1 MHSAIM
7 GRIIAIVWSIFNMP
21 LPWDAYNWSLLQ
33 FVVTMIFIYLCA
45 QFVFQILGNWIKFR
59 GGEANDDEPDESV

>member
-7 GRIIAIVWSIFNMP
+7 GNIIAIIWNIFNIP
-21 LPWDAYNWSLLQ
+21 LPWDAYNWSLFQ

-45 QFVFQILGNWIKFR
+45 QFVFQVFGNFIRFK
-59 GGEANDDEPDESV
+59 GGEANDDE